1 MIMPAPWRRWA
12 DPAPMSGLVISRCA
26 ITELTVDLG
35 HCGCGGPE
43 TRAPAVPLTPRA
55 DSVFGR
61 VCPLRIP
68 PQTGLPRQMS
78 GFFFVHLRLI
88 DLLHVRHDAADE
100 CDLCGSFGL
109 PHRLMGGGLA
119 DGPRGVVG
127 GQVRSGRGD

>member
-55 DSVFGR
+55 DSVLGAS
-61 VCPLRIP
+61 VL
-68 PQTGLPRQMS
+68 S
-78 GFFFVHLRLI
+78 GFLR
-88 DLLHVRHDAADE
+88 RPAY
-100 CDLCGSFGL
+100 
-109 PHRLMGGGLA
+109 
-119 DGPRGVVG
+119 RG
-127 GQVRSGRGD
+127 RCPASSSSTFA